1 MAAQSR
7 PPPGLPQPRRPAPA
21 VDRLPAGAAD
31 SGAWNPLTPHT
42 VLGLG
47 DLVHR
52 WAETEAHS
60 RGGPGGGSVPGLQR
74 QRDSKSPPPGQE
86 GVEVLWGAWGSLGSV
101 TRE

>member
-7 PPPGLPQPRRPAPA
+7 AAWVTPASVPRPQLWTVSSLGLQTR
-21 VDRLPAGAAD
+21 G
-31 SGAWNPLTPHT
+31 GWNPLTPHT

-74 QRDSKSPPPGQE
+74 QRDSESPPPGQE
-86 GVEVLWGAWGSLGSV
+86 GVEVFWGVWGSLGSV
-101 TRE
+101 TQE